1 MNIYRKS
8 AAVFSN
14 FNNKLICG
22 IKFGGK
28 INKLP
33 KTF

>member
-8 AAVFSN
+8 AAAFSN

-28 INKLP
+28 NK
-33 KTF
+33 